1 MRAATCHALRV
12 AACRASLL
20 SFSAFLPHQLQL
32 RRDHFLQRR
41 LRPTPRGGLETHV
54 PDHPRG
60 GSRNTEPGLLASAL
74 SEHHVAA
81 SLLALLPHV
90 RFENLFGSFSRA
102 ALRRGIVFRC
112 APTVT
117 LHDSAISTTFTTFG
131 WRAGESGVA
140 GVARG
145 GGKTHAPSSQ
155 NGGQGS
161 KRGTPPVIRLVWSYL
176 VVTGSGVRPSALG
189 MWLRRHRER
198 REAKET
204 RDPGGTPTAGKH
216 LCFSPPR
223 PSTPW
228 TLHIDIRVA
237 SEPRRGSGERGI
249 IAPAIRLGLNL
260 NDSFSP
266 TVV

>member
-1 MRAATCHALRV
+1 MF
-12 AACRASLL
+12 ASRT
-20 SFSAFLPHQLQL
+20 FSGAFL
-32 RRDHFLQRR
+32 
-41 LRPTPRGGLETHV
+41 
-54 PDHPRG
+54 
-60 GSRNTEPGLLASAL
+60 EPLC
-74 SEHHVAA
+74 VAA
-81 SLLALLPHV
+81 SSFVVLP
-90 RFENLFGSFSRA
+90 RSPFATRPSRPPSP
-102 ALRRGIVFRC
+102 LSGGGREKVE
-112 APTVT
+112 
-117 LHDSAISTTFTTFG
+117 
-131 WRAGESGVA
+131 WQESQ
-140 GVARG
+140 G

-237 SEPRRGSGERGI
+237 SGASQGVGGAGHHSPCNSTWPQPER
-249 IAPAIRLGLNL
+249 
-260 NDSFSP
+260 SFSLLP
-266 TVV
+266 TVVCFFSCVTVAIVYSLGCHASFAHRKR

>member
-1 MRAATCHALRV
+1 MT
-12 AACRASLL
+12 
-20 SFSAFLPHQLQL
+20 SAFLWQL
-32 RRDHFLQRR
+32 RFEHSCRMIPSSIFSGIFSSNCFASRHCVFVVLSRS
-41 LRPTPRGGLETHV
+41 LFATRPSRPPSPLSGGGREKV
-54 PDHPRG
+54 
-60 GSRNTEPGLLASAL
+60 E
-74 SEHHVAA
+74 
-81 SLLALLPHV
+81 
-90 RFENLFGSFSRA
+90 
-102 ALRRGIVFRC
+102 
-112 APTVT
+112 
-117 LHDSAISTTFTTFG
+117 
-131 WRAGESGVA
+131 WQESQ
-140 GVARG
+140 G

-223 PSTPW
+223 PSTPG

-237 SEPRRGSGERGI
+237 SEPRRGSGEQGI

-260 NDSFSP
+260 NDSFFTDCCLILS
-266 TVV
+266 V